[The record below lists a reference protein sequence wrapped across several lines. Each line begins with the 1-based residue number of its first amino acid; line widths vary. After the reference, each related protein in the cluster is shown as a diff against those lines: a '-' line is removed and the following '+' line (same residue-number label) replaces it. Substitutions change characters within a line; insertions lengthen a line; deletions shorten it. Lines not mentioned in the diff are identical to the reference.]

1 MKFEFIFLEKA
12 KSELLE
18 TWIWYEERQEGL
30 GERFKEKVFECINNI
45 EQNPYRYPERK
56 KNYREG
62 LVDIFLYLIIYRVL
76 KRRKLVLIVSVFH
89 TKRNYKLKYKRK

>member
-30 GERFKEKVFECINNI
+30 GERFKEKLFECINNI
-45 EQNPYRYPERK
+45 EQKETIRNLQKMK
-56 KNYREG
+56 KHR
-62 LVDIFLYLIIYRVL
+62 II
-76 KRRKLVLIVSVFH
+76 
-89 TKRNYKLKYKRK
+89 

>member
-45 EQNPYRYPERK
+45 EQNPFLYPE
-56 KNYREG
+56 
-62 LVDIFLYLIIYRVL
+62 
-76 KRRKLVLIVSVFH
+76 
-89 TKRNYKLKYKRK
+89 